1 MKYTFLTII
10 QTVLVASLAAA
21 PIKNIDEYR
30 KLRQEALDK
39 PRAVIYNN
47 DGCDSYLYPKSKLPF
62 TIEKFLKLRTSPLVG
77 TDITTISYCTL
88 SSSFGQF
95 THNTKA
101 GEFLLNTH
109 KRKGRVNVTPE
120 FAKLKTDPLK
130 EVIKY
135 AHANNMEVF
144 WSNRVNDTHDS
155 GHRPYKPY
163 ERWSKF
169 KQAHPE
175 YLMGKCGERF
185 PNGRWS
191 AVDFTHREVRELAV
205 KYLTEVCENYDVD
218 GVELDF
224 FRHLYLFKSVVKGG
238 KASPKELKM
247 LTYTLREIRSMTEHI
262 GMRRGRPI
270 LVAIRIPDSVEY
282 CRELGIDLQ
291 KWLKDGLI
299 DIIIGSGYFRL
310 NDWKYFVKL
319 GHKYNVKVYAGLSEP
334 RVRNQHPLLQ
344 RANKLSYRARAAEA
358 LQAEVDGIYLF
369 NQFSVSNP
377 KMGYIREIGKSKKLS
392 KTNKLHFITYR
403 NGSPSRDLKNGI
415 QYQKMKILAPGKAL
429 CLGFTPSRYLIYV
442 GDESAAK
449 SSNLILYGRSLS
461 SKTISVCLNGT
472 KLKFIRAHKGLLYYD
487 VPVKVLK
494 PGKNIFSISSSVG
507 TGASVS
513 RTILKGDKRLV
524 WKTQGLWRRLFSGT
538 PRIEKSVNGSY
549 LLGDLGSGSNIYNL
563 IYPWDA
569 SPAGRSLISF
579 KVKLKSTTSPD
590 AVCVRVSNGKY
601 AEYLRLAPNKISL
614 KYAGKSL
621 KIDTID
627 KFHSYKIELNKSR
640 IMVYVDGKLCLQGKL
655 KTSYKKDAAIFANA
669 SFRTSYMAS
678 NSMIIG
684 SLSGPGKGVAYW
696 KDIKLTS
703 FNQTLL
709 DVALVIINDPKESNV
724 LPFIEEKSLIQ
735 KYPQL
740 NSKPWTTVIQ
750 YQASNGKLPAKP
762 WKNRSYTSENA
773 KINDNILLLNHNGT
787 AKQEYCYYEYR
798 FPKMNKYPR
807 FTEVL
812 FGLKLDEKT
821 SKAQFTLIVSLPGEN
836 KKVKIWGFK
845 FANRGIF
852 ALRGRKEVLTA
863 FPIKNQF
870 HNYRVICDM
879 QNGIAELY
887 IDKSSTPIVSTFG
900 RETAKYSY
908 GVKFGDASGAVKGK
922 IALKNIIIKKI
933 GL

>member
-1 MKYTFLTII
+1 MKYIFLTTLYTI
-10 QTVLVASLAAA
+10 LVAGLAAA

-30 KLRQEALDK
+30 KLRREALDK

-62 TIEKFLKLRTSPLVG
+62 SIDKFLKLRTTPLVG

-130 EVIKY
+130 EVIKF
-135 AHANNMEVF
+135 AHANRMEVF
-144 WSNRVNDTHDS
+144 WSNRFNDTHDS

-163 ERWSKF
+163 ERWSKL

-175 YLMGKCGERF
+175 YLMGKCGQRF

-191 AVDFTHREVRELAV
+191 AMDFTHEEVRNLAV
-205 KYLTEVCENYDVD
+205 KYITEVCKNYDVD
-218 GVELDF
+218 GIEIDF

-238 KASPKELKM
+238 KASLGELKM
-247 LTYTLREIRSMTEHI
+247 LTDTFREIRSMTERI

-282 CRELGIDLQ
+282 CRELGIDLR
-291 KWLKDGLI
+291 KWLRDGLI

-310 NDWKYFVKL
+310 NDWEYLVKL

-334 RVRNQHPLLQ
+334 RVKNQHPLLK
-344 RANKLSYRARAAEA
+344 RHNKLTYRARAAEA
-358 LQAEVDGIYLF
+358 LQAGVDGIYLF
-369 NQFSVSNP
+369 NQFSVSSP
-377 KMGYIREIGKSKKLS
+377 KMGYIREIGSNKKLS

-403 NGSPSRDLKNGI
+403 NGNPSRDLRNGI
-415 QYQKMKILAPGKAL
+415 RHQKMKILAPGKAL
-429 CLGFTPSRYLIYV
+429 CLGSVPLSYSIFV

-449 SSNLILYGRSLS
+449 SSNLILYGHSLVPGTLS
-461 SKTISVCLNGT
+461 LALNGT
-472 KLKFIRAHKGLLYYD
+472 KLKFIRNSKGLLYYD

-494 PGKNIFSISSSVG
+494 PGKNIFSISSSSG
-507 TGASVS
+507 TGAVVS
-513 RTILKGDKRLV
+513 YTILKGNKRLV
-524 WKTQGLWRRLFSGT
+524 RQTQGLWRRLFSGT
-538 PRIEKSVNGSY
+538 PRVEKSVDGSY
-549 LLGDLGSGSNIYNL
+549 LLGDLGCGSNIYNL
-563 IYPWDA
+563 IYPWHA

-579 KVKLKSTTSPD
+579 KTKLKSTTSPD
-590 AVCVRVSNGKY
+590 AVCVRVANGRY
-601 AEYLRLAPNKISL
+601 AEYLRLEANKVSL
-614 KYAGKSL
+614 KYAGKSFR
-621 KIDTID
+621 TNTAD
-627 KFHSYKIELNKSR
+627 KFHSYKIELNKSI

-655 KTSYKKDAAIFANA
+655 KTSYKKDAAVFANA

-684 SLSGPGKGVAYW
+684 SLSGPGKGEAYW

-709 DVALVIINDPKESNV
+709 DVALVIINDPKEASV
-724 LPFIEEKSLIQ
+724 LPFIEEKSLLQ

-740 NSKPWTTVIQ
+740 NSKTWETVIQ
-750 YQASNGKLPAKP
+750 YQASDGELPAKP
-762 WKNRSYTSENA
+762 WKNRSYTNESA
-773 KINDNILLLNHNGT
+773 QMDDNILLLNHNGT

-798 FPKMNKYPR
+798 FPKKFKLSR
-807 FTEVL
+807 FLEV
-812 FGLKLDEKT
+812 FFELKLEEEINKP
-821 SKAQFTLIVSLPGEN
+821 QFTLVVSLPCEN
-836 KKVKIWGFK
+836 NKIRIWGFK
-845 FANRGIF
+845 FANQGVF
-852 ALRGRKEVLTA
+852 SLRGHKDALTS
-863 FPIKNQF
+863 FPIKTQF
-870 HNYRVICDM
+870 HRYRVICDT
-879 QNGIAELY
+879 QSGAAELY
-887 IDKSSTPIVSTFG
+887 IDKSPAPLVSTFG
-900 RETAKYSY
+900 RETKTYSS

-922 IALKNIIIKKI
+922 IALKNIIIKKT